1 MTMKKMKKVVLYTAP
16 GCGYCIFVEN
26 FLNSKKIPFKTRDI
40 SKDKKA
46 REEMISKSR
55 QENVPV
61 IEVGGEVIVGYDLK
75 KIKAALGI

>member
-1 MTMKKMKKVVLYTAP
+1 MKKVILYTAP

-46 REEMISKSR
+46 GEEMISKSG

-75 KIKAALGI
+75 KNQGRVGNLI